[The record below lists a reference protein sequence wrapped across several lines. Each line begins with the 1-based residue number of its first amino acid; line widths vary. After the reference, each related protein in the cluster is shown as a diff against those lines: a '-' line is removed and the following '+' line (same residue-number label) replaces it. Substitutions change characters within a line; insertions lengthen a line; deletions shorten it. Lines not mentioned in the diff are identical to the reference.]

1 MFKESNKDIILALA
15 AFFQFVVLMLQ
26 QLLLGLELVSYESFR
41 YISISL
47 SAIPMIPA
55 FIVII
60 QRRMVFLLLTYLLAL
75 FIIIITLA
83 FSPSNEQY
91 ISSEVFYL
99 LTINIPAF
107 LCLASIKDLS
117 VITIVIH
124 YLSLIIVLIG
134 VIYFV
139 FMWSGEIHYDH
150 YNMPFGYYLLLPAL
164 FFLLKRNTISNILFA
179 ITVSMMMIIG
189 SRGPLLTVIVFS
201 ILLFVLELKKWNGLI
216 WSFGIIIILFVVF
229 WPSILELTY
238 DLGINSRSIGLL
250 QEGGFLQSGDR
261 IKLYTEVWQNI
272 LDHPWLGLGIYGDR
286 TILDGLYSHNLILE
300 MLNNFGIL
308 LGTCFIL
315 LMAVKFVKFITLTE
329 SPDRQLILMLFCFGI
344 VPLMFSR
351 SYLNDPGFGIFIG
364 SLFSISKKLQSNLH

>member
-1 MFKESNKDIILALA
+1 
-15 AFFQFVVLMLQ
+15 
-26 QLLLGLELVSYESFR
+26 
-41 YISISL
+41 
-47 SAIPMIPA
+47 
-55 FIVII
+55 
-60 QRRMVFLLLTYLLAL
+60 
-75 FIIIITLA
+75 
-83 FSPSNEQY
+83 
-91 ISSEVFYL
+91 
-99 LTINIPAF
+99 
-107 LCLASIKDLS
+107 
-117 VITIVIH
+117 
-124 YLSLIIVLIG
+124 
-134 VIYFV
+134 
-139 FMWSGEIHYDH
+139 
-150 YNMPFGYYLLLPAL
+150 MPFGYYLLLPAL